1 MKSILVVLGLSLTLM
16 ACDQLKSSKDENVKK
31 VSYAIGRDLG
41 QNFKMQQLPV
51 DAKMIAKGIQDS
63 MDGKDEKYSQ
73 EEVQEAM
80 KVIREK
86 KESEAKEQA
95 KENVEKG
102 KKFLEENKSKEG
114 VKVTESGLQ
123 YKILEEG
130 EGDSPAKD
138 DTVSVHYVGTLL
150 DGTEFDSSVK
160 RGKPVE
166 LKVNGVIPGWTE
178 ALQMMKKGSKWKL
191 FIPSDLAYGERA
203 AGQIPPNSTLIFE
216 VELLNIKKK

>member
-1 MKSILVVLGLSLTLM
+1 MKSILVVLGLSLTLL

-41 QNFKMQQLPV
+41 QNFKMQKLPV
-51 DAKMIAKGIQDS
+51 DASMIAKGIKDS

-86 KESEAKEQA
+86 KENEAKEAA
-95 KENVEKG
+95 KENIEKG
-102 KKFLEENKSKEG
+102 KKFLEENKSKDG
-114 VKVTESGLQ
+114 VKTTDSGLQ
-123 YKILEEG
+123 YKVITEG
-130 EGDSPAKD
+130 EGKSPGKE

-178 ALQMMKKGSKWKL
+178 ALQMMKPGSKWKL
-191 FIPSDLAYGERA
+191 FIPSDLAYGERS

-216 VELLNIKKK
+216 VELLKVKK